1 MSTAPIP
8 DLETAQRALFDALN
22 PSATTRRVSWSEGET
37 QVIEAGAGPPLLFVH
52 GGFGQATDWMTLWPH
67 LADRFRLLAVDR
79 PGHGLADPYDFT
91 GIDTRDLGMR
101 FLKEMLEALDL
112 ADPVRIV
119 GNSMGG
125 RWALELALRQPDRV
139 ERLILVG
146 APAGSKAQIPVLL
159 LTLRW
164 PVTRWIMKR
173 VFRRSEPKGV
183 RDFFGRVLVAHAE
196 RLPEEYM
203 VAMAAGQR
211 RNYRSMFSFA
221 KRVMT
226 YRTIN
231 PELLMEQQWKRLQVP
246 VHFIWGDADA
256 FDLPETGRAAV
267 PEIPAGADFTVIP
280 GAGHLPWLDEPGAVA
295 LAIEKALGFDQPVT
309 APPSRTRSP
318 GGRETR

>member
-1 MSTAPIP
+1 MSTTTVP
-8 DLETAQRALFDALN
+8 DLETAQRALFDALI
-22 PSATTRRVSWSEGET
+22 PSATTRRVSWSAGET

-52 GGFGQATDWMTLWPH
+52 GGFGQATEWIPLWPQLVDH
-67 LADRFRLLAVDR
+67 CRLLAVDR

-91 GIDTRDLGMR
+91 GIDTRDLAVR
-101 FLKEMLEALDL
+101 FLNDILDALDL
-112 ADPVRIV
+112 DPVPIV

-146 APAGSKAQIPVLL
+146 APAGSKAQIPRLL

-173 VFRRSEPKGV
+173 VFRRSDPEGV

-196 RLPEEYM
+196 RLPEEYV
-203 VAMAAGQR
+203 VAKAAGQR
-211 RNYRSMFSFA
+211 RNYRSMIPFA

-231 PELLMEQQWKRLQVP
+231 PELLMEQEWKRLQVP
-246 VHFIWGDADA
+246 VHFIWGDVDA
-256 FDLPETGRAAV
+256 FDLPDTGRAAV

-280 GAGHLPWLDEPGAVA
+280 GAGHLPWLDEPEAVA
-295 LAIEKALGFDQPVT
+295 RAIEKALASDAAEGGE
-309 APPSRTRSP
+309 PSRTRTA
-318 GGRETR
+318 GRRDTR